1 MRQFQEATSWRLVLW
16 PAGITLVVTVL
27 RLTGELAQ
35 WTPVLFNRAVGGGAA
50 LIGIIWLVPIFGYYF
65 GRRLAALELRPLSLG
80 RALAADVLALA
91 VLAAFLGVGFSL
103 PVASPLQFL
112 AIGAGSWIA
121 ILIAS
126 RGWSALV
133 SALVRYGLLARIP
146 VALVVLLGILGDWKT
161 HYDKPP
167 PGLPV
172 MGTLGR
178 WIATGLI
185 PQLTLWMAVT
195 VVVGSLFGALALA
208 VAGGRQPLPRP
219 TQA

>member
-1 MRQFQEATSWRLVLW
+1 M
-16 PAGITLVVTVL
+16 
-27 RLTGELAQ
+27 
-35 WTPVLFNRAVGGGAA
+35 
-50 LIGIIWLVPIFGYYF
+50 
-65 GRRLAALELRPLSLG
+65 
-80 RALAADVLALA
+80 
-91 VLAAFLGVGFSL
+91 GFSL

-146 VALVVLLGILGDWKT
+146 VAPVVLLGILGDWKT
-161 HYDKPP
+161 HYDTPP

-172 MGTLGR
+172 MGTMER
-178 WIATGLI
+178 WIAIGLI
-185 PQLTLWMAVT
+185 PQLTLWLAVT
-195 VVVGSLFGALALA
+195 VVVGSLFGVLALA